1 MGTVADVDHPQNA
14 TFPSNGGTA
23 HGYLALPPGGRGPG
37 LVVIQEWWGLTTHL
51 QDVTDRFAAE
61 GFVAL
66 APDLYGG
73 RATHD
78 AAEAE
83 ELATSLPRDRA
94 VRDLAGAVDHLLGHD
109 AVTSSTVGAVGF
121 CMGGGFVLSLAAAAG
136 EKVSAAVP
144 FYGTVGDSPDL
155 STMTAL
161 VQGHYGRQDHSIPA
175 EVVEQMADRIERET
189 GKAPRIHWYD
199 AGHAFVNDENPKG
212 NFDPEAAALAWGR
225 AVDHLRAQVR

>member
-1 MGTVADVDHPQNA
+1 MDHPQNT

-37 LVVIQEWWGLTTHL
+37 LVVIQEWWGLTTHI

-73 RATHD
+73 RTTHD
-78 AAEAE
+78 SDEAK
-83 ELATSLPRDRA
+83 ELASSLPRDQA

-121 CMGGGFVLSLAAAAG
+121 CMGGGFVLSLAAQVG

-144 FYGTVGDSPDL
+144 FYGLVGDATDFS
-155 STMTAL
+155 SMAAH
-161 VQGHYGRQDHSIPA
+161 VQGHYGRLDQGIP
-175 EVVEQMADRIERET
+175 VEQVEAMAARIEEQT
-189 GKAPRIHWYD
+189 GRAPQIHLYD

-212 NFDPEAAALAWGR
+212 NHDPQSAALAWGR
-225 AVDHLRAQVR
+225 AVEFLRRHVR